1 MGASAYYLETF
12 EKICSLVNELDR
24 DRTGSGFCPVLGF
37 VISCV
42 ESFDP
47 PVGVFVNHV
56 C

>member
-1 MGASAYYLETF
+1 MIIS
-12 EKICSLVNELDR
+12 
-24 DRTGSGFCPVLGF
+24 PVLSF

-47 PVGVFVNHV
+47 PDGVFVSRV